1 MLRGVG
7 PNVVFLFRN
16 LQYLNKTT
24 ISDLRL
30 ATKNT
35 TWIALPH
42 VCGGG
47 RPQLVGTFDQ
57 LEFRPIANDTCFD
70 RDPSLSYL
78 VERFDLLRSLLESRV
93 FPEDDERQTMD
104 SCDDWSAY
112 FHPKNGH
119 LPNVEGKQ
127 PLHLL
132 ESRVY

>member
-24 ISDLRL
+24 IPDLRL

-57 LEFRPIANDTCFD
+57 LEFRPIAHDTCFD
-70 RDPSLSYL
+70 EFCSKCLDI
-78 VERFDLLRSLLESRV
+78 LRSL
-93 FPEDDERQTMD
+93 PEGGAQVYGERDLGHQISYNYQSQTK
-104 SCDDWSAY
+104 Y
-112 FHPKNGH
+112 LNG
-119 LPNVEGKQ
+119 L
-127 PLHLL
+127 
-132 ESRVY
+132 